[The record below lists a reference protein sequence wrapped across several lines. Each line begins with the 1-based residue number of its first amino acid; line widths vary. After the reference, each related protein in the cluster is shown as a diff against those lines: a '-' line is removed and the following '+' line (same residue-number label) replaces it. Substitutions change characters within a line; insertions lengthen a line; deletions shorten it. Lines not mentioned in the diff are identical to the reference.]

1 VQQGQELWRRVQEA
15 LQANLSKP
23 TFETWIR
30 PARCAGYS
38 DGRLCLEAPNSF
50 ASGWLRKNY
59 LATIEAVAS
68 ELAGQTVRIEVET
81 AADTGQDAGLEITAA
96 PGSANPPHGEDARG
110 PRQHQGPLPRGETPK
125 RPAAGLN
132 PRYVFNRFVV
142 GPNSRMAHAASLAV
156 AEAPGREF
164 NPLFLCGGVGLG
176 KTHLMQAIGHYRV
189 EIDPDARVFYVSTE
203 SFTNDLI
210 QAIRKD
216 GMQKFRDRYRA
227 ADLILVDDIQFIEGK
242 EYTQEEFFHTFNA
255 LHEAGRQIV
264 IASDRPPSQ
273 IPRLQER
280 LISRFSMGLI
290 ADIQAPDLETRMAI
304 LQKKAEQERMSL
316 PRDLIQYL
324 AGRFTSNIRELEGA
338 LTRAV
343 AFASITGLP
352 MTVESVAPML
362 DPVGNEVV
370 VTPEQ
375 VVEKVAEVFG
385 IGVEEMRSSSR
396 KRAVSQAR
404 QVGMYL
410 MRQSTDLSLPR
421 IGDAF
426 GGKDHSTVMYAV
438 EQIEKKLAIDPG
450 LARQLQ
456 QVRDL
461 LQIDCRR
468 RR

>member
-1 VQQGQELWRRVQEA
+1 
-15 LQANLSKP
+15 
-23 TFETWIR
+23 
-30 PARCAGYS
+30 
-38 DGRLCLEAPNSF
+38 
-50 ASGWLRKNY
+50 
-59 LATIEAVAS
+59 
-68 ELAGQTVRIEVET
+68 
-81 AADTGQDAGLEITAA
+81 
-96 PGSANPPHGEDARG
+96 
-110 PRQHQGPLPRGETPK
+110 
-125 RPAAGLN
+125 
-132 PRYVFNRFVV
+132 
-142 GPNSRMAHAASLAV
+142 
-156 AEAPGREF
+156 
-164 NPLFLCGGVGLG
+164 
-176 KTHLMQAIGHYRV
+176 
-189 EIDPDARVFYVSTE
+189 
-203 SFTNDLI
+203 
-210 QAIRKD
+210 
-216 GMQKFRDRYRA
+216 
-227 ADLILVDDIQFIEGK
+227 
-242 EYTQEEFFHTFNA
+242 
-255 LHEAGRQIV
+255 
-264 IASDRPPSQ
+264 
-273 IPRLQER
+273 LQER

-304 LQKKAEQERMSL
+304 LQKKAEQERMTL

-362 DPVGNEVV
+362 DPVGNEVE
-370 VTPEQ
+370 VTPQQ

-421 IGDAF
+421 IGEAF

-438 EQIEKKLAIDPG
+438 EQIEKKLATDPS